1 MFRAFASAGIPL
13 LTLKTSGTSLEDVFM
28 ELTQKETL
36 PAAFAKNTGWEEVV
50 PEEAETASA
59 GADAVSAEA
68 DAEEVETAY
77 ADIRKIMAGKGE
89 E

>member
-1 MFRAFASAGIPL
+1 
-13 LTLKTSGTSLEDVFM
+13 M

-68 DAEEVETAY
+68 DAEEVGR
-77 ADIRKIMAGKGE
+77 IQAGKGQYCE
-89 E
+89 SVCKENLLWGLRETDAFREGKQRLKR